1 MSADIFLFQ
10 IVNGLVGKSGTFDA
24 LGIFA
29 AVLLLPMLGFLILPA
44 AFSSKVSEGEPWW
57 KFVAHAAVSAGIAY
71 AFVRVA
77 GALMFRPRP
86 FVSLSG
92 IQQLISMSPD
102 ISSFPSGHAS
112 VAFALAFAVWYADR
126 VWGWVFFAAAAAIS
140 AGRVF
145 VGVHF
150 PLDILGGFLVGWFAA
165 WAVQWIEKGEWRK
178 VGRVLR

>member
-1 MSADIFLFQ
+1 MNVDVFLFHW
-10 IVNGLVGKSGTFDA
+10 VNDLAGIGGALDA
-24 LGIFA
+24 FGIFA
-29 AVLLLPMLGFLILPA
+29 AVLLLPILGFLMLPA

-57 KFVAHAAVSAGIAY
+57 KFLAHAALAAGLAY
-71 AFVRVA
+71 ALVRIV

-86 FVSLSG
+86 FVSLPG
-92 IQQLISMSPD
+92 IKQLVAMSPD

-112 VAFALAFAVWYADR
+112 VAFALAFAAWYADR
-126 VWGWVFFAAAAAIS
+126 VWGWVFFGIAAAIS

-165 WAVQWIEKGEWRK
+165 WLMQWVEKGEWRR